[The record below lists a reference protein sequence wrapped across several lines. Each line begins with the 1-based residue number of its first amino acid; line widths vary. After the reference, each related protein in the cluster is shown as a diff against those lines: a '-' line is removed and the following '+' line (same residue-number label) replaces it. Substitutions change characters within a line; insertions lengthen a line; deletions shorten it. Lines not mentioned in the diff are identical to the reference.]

1 MSEVGVDRA
10 LGKDDVLLAGNVFMC
25 TGLLR
30 TGTMLDGLLRTGLL
44 IGALLGAGLLWAGL
58 LWAGL
63 LWVGLHRA
71 GPPLV
76 IWYEPV
82 FTGLF
87 PAATPPELL
96 LP

>member
-44 IGALLGAGLLWAGL
+44 IGALLGAGLLW
-58 LWAGL
+58 
-63 LWVGLHRA
+63 VGLQRA

-87 PAATPPELL
+87 RAATPPELL

>member
-25 TGLLR
+25 TGLLW

-58 LWAGL
+58 LW
-63 LWVGLHRA
+63 VGLHRA

-76 IWYEPV
+76 IWYGPV

-96 LP
+96 LA